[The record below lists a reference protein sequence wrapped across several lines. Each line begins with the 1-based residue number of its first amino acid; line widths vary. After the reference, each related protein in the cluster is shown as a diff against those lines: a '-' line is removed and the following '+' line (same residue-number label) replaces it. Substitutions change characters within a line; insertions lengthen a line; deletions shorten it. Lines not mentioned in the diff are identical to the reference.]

1 MERKLIVLIFIA
13 LLAGLGG
20 GYVLGYS
27 VYQPQIQKLQEEL
40 DNLND
45 KVETINATLTNTRSS
60 VASLQNELTTLSDEV
75 ANLNSSIGGF
85 INEISRVELLGAS
98 VGAITCRYY
107 YGVSGLWNVTKL
119 QTEPFEEKLNSTI
132 GGALKD
138 WESYFL
144 MPLLEHK
151 RYERHVQLNV
161 DRELNPTE
169 IEEVRLLIEEY
180 LAHL

>member
-1 MERKLIVLIFIA
+1 MERKLIALVFIA

-20 GYVLGYS
+20 GYGLGYS
-27 VYQPQIQKLQEEL
+27 VYQPQIQNLQEEL

-60 VASLQNELTTLSDEV
+60 VTSLQNELATLSDEV

-98 VGAITCRYY
+98 VGATCRYY

-119 QTEPFEEKLNSTI
+119 QTEPFTEKLNSTI
-132 GGALKD
+132 GGALKG

-144 MPLLEHK
+144 MPSLEHK
-151 RYERHVQLNV
+151 GYERQVQLNA